1 MSDFKIL
8 SISFNEDQNSCI
20 VNSNKNLKIYT
31 ISHTES
37 SLTPIYENPELKNAK
52 ISCRLMSSSLLVV
65 VTISNP
71 KILKVIHFR
80 KNVEIASLS
89 YSSNIINLKVNRS
102 NLVVV
107 CEHSIYF
114 HDIKDMKMLQVWPWK
129 GYLRL
134 ILRSRSEASIV
145 LARVESFFF
154 IWWAYLRPS
163 VIP

>member
-1 MSDFKIL
+1 
-8 SISFNEDQNSCI
+8 
-20 VNSNKNLKIYT
+20 
-31 ISHTES
+31 
-37 SLTPIYENPELKNAK
+37 
-52 ISCRLMSSSLLVV
+52 MSSSLLVV

-114 HDIKDMKMLQVWPWK
+114 HDIKDMKMLQV
-129 GYLRL
+129 
-134 ILRSRSEASIV
+134 
-145 LARVESFFF
+145 
-154 IWWAYLRPS
+154 
-163 VIP
+163 